1 LADGGSFSWEGFDQI
16 TAGIKRAKDA
26 RDKGARK
33 GLLLGARL
41 VLNRSNAQ
49 VPHEEGDLE
58 RDGGISVDD
67 GKLVAAVAYGRSAQT
82 RPYAERQHE
91 DMSLHHDAGRNA
103 KFLEHALTETREQV
117 QAVIAQSIKGEM
129 GG

>member
-16 TAGIKRAKDA
+16 AAGIKRAKDA
-26 RDKGARK
+26 RDKGARR
-33 GLLLGARL
+33 GLLLGARV

-67 GKLVAAVAYGRSAQT
+67 SILVAAVAYGRSAQT
-82 RPYAERQHE
+82 APYAERQHE
-91 DMSLHHDAGRNA
+91 DLSLHHDAGRNG
-103 KFLEHALTETREQV
+103 KYLENALNETRDQV
-117 QAVIAQSIKGEM
+117 AAVIAQAIKGEL
-129 GG
+129 G